1 MGVSLITES
10 LIDVILTNEPELF
23 NDCGV
28 YDPELSDHALVF
40 GFLRESGR
48 GQISARQDYLIQI
61 IKVFDAKKY
70 KEDLIQAPWH
80 VSEIFDTI
88 DDKYNFVETLLS
100 CIINEHLPVK
110 QMRVRPKDVPYMIKE
125 WKKAI
130 RARRRAAR
138 KYIQERTR
146 ESWETKR
153 KTMNEANRLRLKATV

>member
-10 LIDVILTNEPELF
+10 LIDVILNNEPELF

-28 YDPELSDHALVF
+28 YDPELSDHA
-40 GFLRESGR
+40 
-48 GQISARQDYLIQI
+48 SARQDYLIQI

-70 KEDLIQAPWH
+70 KEDLIQAPWL